1 MKEIKDDR
9 YLGDIISSD
18 GKNTKNIKDRI
29 SKGVGIIAN
38 IFNLLEVISFGQ
50 HHFEIAVLLRNTMLI
65 NGTLTNAEVWY
76 NFTHHE
82 IQEFKK
88 LEHSFFAK
96 LLGVPRTT
104 PSEAYYL
111 ELGALPISAILKGRR
126 VNYLHSILSRNQKSI
141 LHHPVA
147 EPHQGGLVPPS

>member
-1 MKEIKDDR
+1 MWESVTITQHLHQHTDRAKKDKSKCRKLHIGKQTHDCRALKVHGTAMKEVKDDR
-9 YLGDIISSD
+9 YLGDILSCD

-50 HHFEIAVLLRNTMLI
+50 YHFEIAVLLRNSMLI

-82 IQEFKK
+82 IQEF
-88 LEHSFFAK
+88 
-96 LLGVPRTT
+96 
-104 PSEAYYL
+104 
-111 ELGALPISAILKGRR
+111 
-126 VNYLHSILSRNQKSI
+126 
-141 LHHPVA
+141 
-147 EPHQGGLVPPS
+147 